1 MTMASRRTLDTRR
14 PLRPQW
20 RTTPEALS
28 FRHFGEAG
36 RPGDDAGA
44 RFPEPEAPSERPE
57 PGASPAPAEHAGPT
71 PTPPPPTGETVS
83 RATAEAAHDFN
94 NLLSVILTCA
104 GELEDLGL
112 EQTQRERVA
121 EIRDAAERG
130 AVLTRS
136 MIDTARAQSGR
147 RRPVPVDLGAAIG
160 AARGLL
166 ERTVGDRI
174 EVRIELERGLPL
186 ALCPPD
192 QLETVLLN
200 LAANARDAIPARGLL
215 AVRAGLA
222 TVGDADPCL
231 APGWYARLLVSD
243 TGSGMH
249 PRLLRRAPEP
259 YFSTKG
265 GRGTGLGL
273 PTVFGLA
280 RSVGGD
286 VRIDSIVG
294 RGTTV
299 AVYLP
304 AVRPGGKPLTL
315 ANRP

>member
-1 MTMASRRTLDTRR
+1 M
-14 PLRPQW
+14 
-20 RTTPEALS
+20 
-28 FRHFGEAG
+28 
-36 RPGDDAGA
+36 
-44 RFPEPEAPSERPE
+44 
-57 PGASPAPAEHAGPT
+57 
-71 PTPPPPTGETVS
+71 
-83 RATAEAAHDFN
+83 
-94 NLLSVILTCA
+94 
-104 GELEDLGL
+104 
-112 EQTQRERVA
+112 
-121 EIRDAAERG
+121 
-130 AVLTRS
+130 
-136 MIDTARAQSGR
+136 
-147 RRPVPVDLGAAIG
+147 PVDLVEAIG

-166 ERTVGDRI
+166 ERTVGSRI
-174 EVRIELERGLPL
+174 EVRLELERGLPM
-186 ALCPPD
+186 ALCPPG

-200 LAANARDAIPARGLL
+200 LAANARDAMPARGVL

-222 TVGDADPCL
+222 PVGAADPYL

-243 TGSGMH
+243 SGSGMH

-315 ANRP
+315 ESRG